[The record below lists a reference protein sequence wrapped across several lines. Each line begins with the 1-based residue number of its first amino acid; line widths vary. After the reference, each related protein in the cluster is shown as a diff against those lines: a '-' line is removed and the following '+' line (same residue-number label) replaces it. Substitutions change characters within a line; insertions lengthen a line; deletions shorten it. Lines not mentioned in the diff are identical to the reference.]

1 MTGVR
6 RLQGG
11 ETALLRE
18 LRLAALREAPDAF
31 ARTLVDALT
40 QPETYWTDM
49 ERSVTDPAR
58 HVMFVAEDGPRPVGL
73 VFGIR
78 KSRTDADLGG
88 MWVDPRARGRGV
100 GRALG
105 QAVVDWARSEQFSRV
120 LLWVTDGNLP
130 AQTLYERLGFVA
142 TGRRDTLPSNPALAT
157 MEIRLHLGNGSLAP

>member
-49 ERSVTDPAR
+49 ERSVTDPA
-58 HVMFVAEDGPRPVGL
+58 VAVRRVASEPAGQCRGAATT
-73 VFGIR
+73 
-78 KSRTDADLGG
+78 RTGG
-88 MWVDPRARGRGV
+88 
-100 GRALG
+100 
-105 QAVVDWARSEQFSRV
+105 
-120 LLWVTDGNLP
+120 
-130 AQTLYERLGFVA
+130 A
-142 TGRRDTLPSNPALAT
+142 T
-157 MEIRLHLGNGSLAP
+157 